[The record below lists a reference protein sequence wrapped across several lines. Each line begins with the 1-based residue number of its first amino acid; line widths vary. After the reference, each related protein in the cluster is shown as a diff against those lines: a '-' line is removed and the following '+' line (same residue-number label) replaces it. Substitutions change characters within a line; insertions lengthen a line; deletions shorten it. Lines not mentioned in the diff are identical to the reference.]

1 MAAKEKKGLGTGLG
15 ILFGEDAYTDEN
27 ELKLLPLGKLE
38 PRQTQPR
45 SVFDDE
51 ALQELAES
59 VKRYGVI
66 QPVTARRL
74 PSGYYQ
80 IIAGERRWRAA
91 RLAGL
96 EEIPVRVVEAD
107 DRRTAELALVENL
120 QRQDLNPIEEALG
133 YQKLIADLGLSQEE
147 AAAKVGRSRPYI
159 TNALRLLTLPENVRE
174 MLASGALSAGHGRA
188 LAALNEPQAAEAA
201 KAVIEGELSVRETER
216 LVKRILENKPKETKK
231 NDDVTLYVRDLER
244 RLAGSTGHR
253 VTIRHGKKKGKLTIE
268 YYGNE
273 DLERICAALGRIEN
287 NK

>member
-1 MAAKEKKGLGTGLG
+1 MTSGRGLGKGLSALIKEEAEPAVRG
-15 ILFGEDAYTDEN
+15 IRLRDIDPN
-27 ELKLLPLGKLE
+27 PN
-38 PRQTQPR
+38 QPR
-45 SVFDDE
+45 REFDP
-51 ALQELAES
+51 ASLSELEES
-59 VKRYGVI
+59 IRQNGVI
-66 QPVTARRL
+66 TPITVRKAGDRFI
-74 PSGYYQ
+74 

-91 RLAGL
+91 RAAGL
-96 EEIPVRVVEAD
+96 KEIPAYVFEAD
-107 DRRTAELALVENL
+107 EDESFRLALVENL